1 MSELDIKV
9 TGDNTEAIQSIK
21 DTIALLNT
29 LKSASE
35 SVSGGNIKS
44 AMAELKAGINSIRPN
59 PELGKV
65 TEFLNGVA
73 AFKLPKGLASLSER
87 LDDIGTGM
95 NQHWRHN
102 EPNKSRS
109 STRPIR
115 TRSGTEPE

>member
-44 AMAELKAGINSIRPN
+44 AMAELKAGIN
-59 PELGKV
+59 
-65 TEFLNGVA
+65 
-73 AFKLPKGLASLSER
+73 
-87 LDDIGTGM
+87 
-95 NQHWRHN
+95 
-102 EPNKSRS
+102 
-109 STRPIR
+109 
-115 TRSGTEPE
+115 